1 MSICRRLIELRSTLN
16 LNQTDFAS
24 KINRKQGTYSAYE
37 KEGANIPERA
47 IIDICR
53 VFNVNEEWLRNGEGE
68 MFSTKLQVQAK
79 SVQNELA
86 FEVGKLLRSEDEFTK
101 NLFLEYL
108 KLPPEMKKLFE
119 QFVKQ
124 LVKEGK

>member
-16 LNQTDFAS
+16 LNQTDFAA

-37 KEGANIPERA
+37 KDEAAVPERA

-53 VFNVNEEWLRNGEGE
+53 VFNVSEQWLRTGEGV
-68 MFSTKLQVQAK
+68 MFLEGQLPDKPDEFSY
-79 SVQNELA
+79 EI
-86 FEVGKLLRSEDEFTK
+86 GKLMRSDDEFTK

-108 KLPPEMKKLFE
+108 KLPSEMKKLFE
-119 QFVKQ
+119 DFVKQ